1 MAIFNLNKSSLVLE
15 RRFLNEDE
23 DLLLKPGFCHSNTD
37 PVLYPSRFVCW
48 PAINKRYI
56 PGLGEGPQL
65 GL

>member
-1 MAIFNLNKSSLVLE
+1 MSTFNLNQSSLVLE
-15 RRFLNEDE
+15 RRFLHEDE
-23 DLLLKPGFCHSNTD
+23 DLLLNPRFGHSNMD

-48 PAINKRYI
+48 PAIHKWYI